1 MRNSE
6 PPHSSNGRFLRDR
19 RGLSLQLS
27 DVTLTSGKL
36 HANADSRLV
45 LPDDLVSVFPKV
57 LRGTKLVP
65 SQRLELYRSEDAF
78 AFARRC
84 LLVVMTPTL
93 LFLGAVLPGVLPDW
107 LLSLSAVALLSVV
120 HIFGRWIEILQ
131 LSPALIFGSM
141 ILFYGGVLWLCSY
154 AYRRAFSPANGG

>member
-1 MRNSE
+1 MQT
-6 PPHSSNGRFLRDR
+6 PTLR
-19 RGLSLQLS
+19 L
-27 DVTLTSGKL
+27 
-36 HANADSRLV
+36 A

-120 HIFGRWIEILQ
+120 HVFGRWIEILQ
-131 LSPALIFGSM
+131 LFSGTDFWLDDSFLRGSSMAVLVRLSPSLLTCEWRLS
-141 ILFYGGVLWLCSY
+141 VTVV
-154 AYRRAFSPANGG
+154 

>member
-6 PPHSSNGRFLRDR
+6 PLIRVMADFCALTRAILR
-19 RGLSLQLS
+19 S

-36 HANADSRLV
+36 HMQTPTLRLA